1 MKKKTKSKIIKAG
14 VGLAAL
20 AAAGSYFLYGK
31 KGAKNR
37 EVIAGW
43 TLKMK
48 GEVLEKMEKI
58 KELNED
64 KYYKLVDTVAV
75 RYKRVKSVSATE
87 LKHMVKELKGGWQ
100 HIKKQVK

>member
-1 MKKKTKSKIIKAG
+1 MRTKTKSKIIKAG

-31 KGAKNR
+31 KNAKNR
-37 EVIAGW
+37 EVVAGW

-48 GEVLEKMEKI
+48 GEVLDKMETI

-64 KYYKLVDTVAV
+64 NYYKAVDTVAA
-75 RYKRVKSVSATE
+75 RYKKLKKVSATE
-87 LKHMVKELKGGWQ
+87 LKHMVKELKGGWE

>member
-1 MKKKTKSKIIKAG
+1 MRKKTADKIIKAG

-20 AAAGSYFLYGK
+20 AAAGTYFLYGK

-37 EVIAGW
+37 EMIAGW

-48 GEVLEKMEKI
+48 GEVLEKMEEI

-64 KYYKLVDTVAV
+64 KYYKLVDTVAA
-75 RYKRVKSVSATE
+75 RYKKLKKVSDSE
-87 LKHMVKELKGGWQ
+87 LKHMVNELKSGWE
-100 HIKKQVK
+100 HIKKKMN

>member
-1 MKKKTKSKIIKAG
+1 MRKKTANKIIKAG

-31 KGAKNR
+31 KGAENR
-37 EVIAGW
+37 EMIAGW

-48 GEVLEKMEKI
+48 GEVLEKMEEI

-64 KYYKLVDTVAV
+64 KYYKLVDAVAV
-75 RYKRVKSVSATE
+75 RYKRLKRVSASE
-87 LKHMVKELKGGWQ
+87 LKHMVKELKGGWE
-100 HIKKQVK
+100 HIKKQIN